1 METLTEDE
9 KTQVLE
15 KSAIIK
21 LHMVVKIMKCIELA
35 SAKAAYAPNDMS
47 LVGGVYD
54 ALLKGL
60 NEAFEEEIKKK
71 ASETP
76 AETPAE
82 VPAETPVVEESAPV
96 VEEVPAPEPTPV
108 PQVAFPTG
116 LAGQQ

>member
-1 METLTEDE
+1 MDTLTDDE
-9 KTQVLE
+9 KNQVLE

-71 ASETP
+71 TADAPVADAPAGVPETIP
-76 AETPAE
+76 E
-82 VPAETPVVEESAPV
+82 V
-96 VEEVPAPEPTPV
+96 VEEVPVVTEAPVPTEP
-108 PQVAFPTG
+108 PQVAFPSG
-116 LAGQQ
+116 IPGGAL

>member
-1 METLTEDE
+1 METLTDDE
-9 KTQVLE
+9 KNQVLE

-76 AETPAE
+76 TETP
-82 VPAETPVVEESAPV
+82 TEESLPPV
-96 VEEVPAPEPTPV
+96 VEEVPVPEPTPI